1 VAEETGEETGE
12 AREAAMGAERVGG
25 AVAVMVAG
33 TVAVAM
39 GRLLPET

>member
-1 VAEETGEETGE
+1 ME
-12 AREAAMGAERVGG
+12 AERVGG
-25 AVAVMVAG
+25 TVAVMVAG